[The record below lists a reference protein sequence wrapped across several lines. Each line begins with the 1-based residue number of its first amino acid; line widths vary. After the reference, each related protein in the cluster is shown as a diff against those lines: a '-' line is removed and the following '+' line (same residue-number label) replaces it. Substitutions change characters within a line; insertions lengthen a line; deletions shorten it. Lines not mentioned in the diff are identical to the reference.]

1 VTINHLYKNFLE
13 NKRAYQLNINYWR
26 RTLSKIFQDKS
37 KDDYWIKPEFANGN
51 NFYDGNPIVFLVCQS
66 KKKAVRII
74 QEKPE
79 SDSIEI
85 GAWLDDFQISE
96 EDLFDELV
104 ISLELSRESKKLA
117 EKLIKKWIIEDL
129 KDSQMSKFI
138 DEQID
143 LAHQEILTPPIT
155 RKRPRISRKKE
166 FRKSLVELSKQ
177 SSKKPL
183 QI

>member
-1 VTINHLYKNFLE
+1 
-13 NKRAYQLNINYWR
+13 
-26 RTLSKIFQDKS
+26 
-37 KDDYWIKPEFANGN
+37 
-51 NFYDGNPIVFLVCQS
+51 
-66 KKKAVRII
+66 VRII